1 MGGTLAGHHVSIMN
15 ILLGT
20 LPSFPQEVYFNMLYA
35 FRILVYVN
43 SAINPVLYN
52 VTSSKFRG
60 AFFR

>member
-1 MGGTLAGHHVSIMN
+1 MN